1 VCTAASGNF
10 SRAGLRLLATQTA
23 ALRAAATIFDDIE
36 VGPYDALA
44 DAYRLLLRHPTHIP
58 ASTKGLAITAHPA
71 RFGIAE
77 VRPRYEPGRSDLA
90 ELVESGADVPGS
102 MIGAQRQIR
111 ELEAQLSFD
120 SSAPRVDSARAG
132 LELAKTRLDAILRDA
147 RNAGEPS

>member
-1 VCTAASGNF
+1 
-10 SRAGLRLLATQTA
+10 
-23 ALRAAATIFDDIE
+23 
-36 VGPYDALA
+36 
-44 DAYRLLLRHPTHIP
+44 
-58 ASTKGLAITAHPA
+58 
-71 RFGIAE
+71 
-77 VRPRYEPGRSDLA
+77 
-90 ELVESGADVPGS
+90 